1 MGIFNCSL
9 FLRAK
14 FAVKQHLFR
23 NICRWFT
30 RLIGAIVLLVLDTVV
45 DDEDTERADV
55 VIAIRELDDVLMK
68 DVGDKIAAS
77 GK

>member
-1 MGIFNCSL
+1 MFIVLEGKVCCKTAFIPQYPTIEL
-9 FLRAK
+9 LGLLAYI
-14 FAVKQHLFR
+14 V
-23 NICRWFT
+23 I
-30 RLIGAIVLLVLDTVV
+30 IVLLVHDTVV

-55 VIAIRELDDVLMK
+55 VIAIQELDDVLMK

>member
-1 MGIFNCSL
+1 M
-9 FLRAK
+9 
-14 FAVKQHLFR
+14 H
-23 NICRWFT
+23 
-30 RLIGAIVLLVLDTVV
+30 DTVV
-45 DDEDTERADV
+45 DDEDTEKADV

>member
-1 MGIFNCSL
+1 M
-9 FLRAK
+9 
-14 FAVKQHLFR
+14 H
-23 NICRWFT
+23 
-30 RLIGAIVLLVLDTVV
+30 DTVV

-77 GK
+77 GKWVPGTVLLLIWSVTMQYHQLLRHQFDLTSRIKYPPL